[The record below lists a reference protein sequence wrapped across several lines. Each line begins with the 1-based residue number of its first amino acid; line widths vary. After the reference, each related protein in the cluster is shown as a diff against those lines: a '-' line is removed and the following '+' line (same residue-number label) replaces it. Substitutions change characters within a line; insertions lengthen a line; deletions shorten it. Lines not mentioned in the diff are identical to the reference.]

1 MCAIFLVRDGGA
13 DSQSHHMYYIIAY
26 YELPFFPNNDQTQ
39 RASDFSANPTMPIES
54 STLLCVPEEE
64 GVVP

>member
-1 MCAIFLVRDGGA
+1 
-13 DSQSHHMYYIIAY
+13 MYYIIAY